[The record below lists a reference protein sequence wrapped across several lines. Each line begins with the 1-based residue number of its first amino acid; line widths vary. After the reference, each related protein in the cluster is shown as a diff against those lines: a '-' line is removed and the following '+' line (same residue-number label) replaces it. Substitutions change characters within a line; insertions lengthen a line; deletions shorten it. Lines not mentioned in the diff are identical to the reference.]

1 MCTSEESLRLLVDP
15 AGDGVGNMAL
25 DEAAL
30 EHVSSG
36 RGAPTLRLYRW
47 SEPTISLGYFQ
58 AFAEYE
64 ALPPPAGELS
74 VVRRLTGGGAILHDW
89 EVTYSLALPVG
100 HRLLKRST
108 TGLYQTMHEVIRR
121 ALARF
126 DVVAR
131 RRGQCSE
138 DSFRRGPF
146 FCFSRQHCEDLVVGE
161 NKLVGSAQ
169 RRTRTGVLQHGS
181 IILGSRYGQQE
192 CATAGL
198 EADEDRIQALAD
210 ALTEEFSDVTGLT
223 LEDGSRSGE
232 ERSRADDLAAKYRSR
247 DWMRR
252 L

>member
-1 MCTSEESLRLLVDP
+1 MPVNDESLRLLIDP
-15 AGDGVGNMAL
+15 PREGVSNMAL
-25 DEAAL
+25 DEAVL
-30 EHVSSG
+30 EYVSSG

-58 AFAEYE
+58 PFAEYE
-64 ALPPPAGELS
+64 ALASPAGELS

-89 EVTYSLALPVG
+89 ELTYSLALPVG
-100 HRLLKRST
+100 HRLLERST
-108 TGLYQTMHEVIRR
+108 TALYGTMHEVIRR

-126 DVVAR
+126 DVKAR
-131 RRGQCSE
+131 RRGECVE

-161 NKLVGSAQ
+161 KKLVGSAQ

-181 IILGSRYGQQE
+181 IILGSRYEQQE
-192 CATAGL
+192 CAVAGL
-198 EADEDRIQALAD
+198 AEDEDRIQAFAD
-210 ALTEEFSDVTGLT
+210 AFAEEFSEATGLT
-223 LEDGSRSGE
+223 LEAGSRSDE
-232 ERSRADDLAAKYRSR
+232 EESRAGDLAVKYRSR